1 MSRRAAT
8 SWLRGFDVRTNP
20 QANMLCF
27 PYAAG
32 AVSTFRRLSAMLAE
46 EIQTFSVQHPGRQG
60 RLGESALDSIDAF
73 ADAAYRE
80 ILTLPSRP
88 TVLLGHSMGA
98 TVAFEVVSRL
108 AGAAIPIVGL
118 VVSARS
124 APSYREPTCHHLD
137 D

>member
-1 MSRRAAT
+1 
-8 SWLRGFDVRTNP
+8 
-20 QANMLCF
+20 MLCF

-60 RLGESALDSIDAF
+60 RLGESALDSIDAL